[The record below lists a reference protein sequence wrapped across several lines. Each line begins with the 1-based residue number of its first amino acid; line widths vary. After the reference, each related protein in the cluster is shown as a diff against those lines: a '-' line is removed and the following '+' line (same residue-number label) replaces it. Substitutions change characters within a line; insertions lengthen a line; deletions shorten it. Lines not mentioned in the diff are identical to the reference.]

1 MRQTENMEGTRK
13 TDIKKLI
20 RDLKSEDLKVHES
33 AHLALFIAGD
43 EAIPPLMQTVES
55 QDKDLRWEAAK
66 TLAEM
71 RNPTLAQWLVKNLEN
86 NDPDVRW
93 LSAEGLIALGSK
105 ALIPLFNA
113 LTNYSGTL
121 WTERGAH
128 HVLHDLY
135 WNKLHDGENEYHTKH
150 PLTQEMRTL
159 ILPIIQALEEH
170 DSAVV
175 SVKAKLALAA
185 LEPEAGKSKAKKQ

>member
-1 MRQTENMEGTRK
+1 MRQTENTEGTQK

-20 RDLKSEDLKVHES
+20 KDLKSEDLKVHES

-71 RNPTLAQWLVKNLEN
+71 RNPALASFLAKNLEN
-86 NDPDVRW
+86 KDPDIRW
-93 LSAEGLIALGSK
+93 LSAEGLIALGRET
-105 ALIPLFNA
+105 LIPLLKE

-121 WTERGAH
+121 FLERGAH

-135 WNKLHDGENEYHTKH
+135 WNKLHEGENEYHTKH
-150 PLTQEMRTL
+150 PLTQEMRAL

-175 SVKAKLALAA
+175 SVKSKSALAA
-185 LEPEAGKSKAKKQ
+185 LEPEAGKSRTTK